1 MRSRM
6 VVLVA
11 ACALAVACHRP
22 DPYWAQ
28 VDALYQQ
35 ASQVFTNAYSNPTT
49 ASIDRLQELRD
60 QIRAL
65 PHSSA
70 VDRYHKLVGEELDSG
85 VAVLTAI
92 RDHDAAR
99 ADSENQK
106 LRELQKQVDQ
116 ERQRIGPRR

>member
-1 MRSRM
+1 MRSRIA
-6 VVLVA
+6 VLAA

-28 VDALYQQ
+28 VDPLYLQ
-35 ASQVFTNAYSNPTT
+35 ASQVFAKAYSNPTNE
-49 ASIDRLQELRD
+49 SIGRLQELRD

-65 PHSSA
+65 PHPSG
-70 VDRYHKLVGEELDSG
+70 VDRYHKLLGEELDRG
-85 VAVLTAI
+85 VAVLSAL

-99 ADSENQK
+99 ADSENQE
-106 LRELQKQVDQ
+106 LRRLQREVDQ